1 MSRRVRNLAIT
12 AVAPLAALFLIW
24 GIIDTESPSPP
35 SPPAE
40 ELVAS
45 TPSETTPNAPKSDRS
60 ERLYSIALYRLN
72 GLSPNTLPGTG
83 LEVWVSWSKRVLDE
97 PKLQQ
102 LIHESRSRG
111 STPDSLPRH
120 LRS

>member
-45 TPSETTPNAPKSDRS
+45 TPSETTPERAEVGPLGASLFDRS
-60 ERLYSIALYRLN
+60 LPSQWTLAEHPPGDWLG
-72 GLSPNTLPGTG
+72 GLGLLVEKGPG
-83 LEVWVSWSKRVLDE
+83 
-97 PKLQQ
+97 
-102 LIHESRSRG
+102 
-111 STPDSLPRH
+111 
-120 LRS
+120 